1 MSELDE
7 NEANVKPACGNEVGY
22 GKPPVASRFKPGQSG
37 NPRGREKAL
46 GHMVFSYVRALKQ
59 PVRITKGTTE
69 KNVSK
74 EEAALRMMI
83 EQSLQGDWKSFMALL
98 KKGFKLGLIRRIQVP
113 AFNSGVITLPFEYWH
128 EKLAERPQAIRE
140 ELARRNALWAK
151 GLPYN
156 D

>member
-1 MSELDE
+1 VDS
-7 NEANVKPACGNEVGY
+7 VGPQACGY
-22 GKPPVASRFKPGQSG
+22 
-37 NPRGREKAL
+37 AL
-46 GHMVFSYVRALKQ
+46 ANKGHDTRAIQK
-59 PVRITKGTTE
+59 IK
-69 KNVSK
+69 
-74 EEAALRMMI
+74 
-83 EQSLQGDWKSFMALL
+83 QSLQGDWKSFIALL